1 MCTGEMLFVR
11 DIRTFHLHSSSRNKH
26 KQSKVRIL
34 EIYSNKK
41 EKRGHDLTTN
51 QLATSHVI
59 PNKKTKKILLALKHS
74 CSLERS
80 FDNNKRAAVQYY
92 YDKKKTLTQ
101 SRPLIRSC
109 KVASTEINWSRH
121 SQLNVR
127 FFDQVSYWSLK
138 MHFTSRSQS
147 KAQENTSEHR
157 KPIFLEI
164 GNKKSSLVSF
174 YQ

>member
-1 MCTGEMLFVR
+1 MSFSLKSFSFNYIRHISVRNLDHYFPLYFAYELEILTSLPVLYGLLPHSHHQKQEKGILRPILETEMCTGEMLFVR

-80 FDNNKRAAVQYY
+80 FDN
-92 YDKKKTLTQ
+92 DKKRN
-101 SRPLIRSC
+101 S
-109 KVASTEINWSRH
+109 
-121 SQLNVR
+121 SQLL
-127 FFDQVSYWSLK
+127 S
-138 MHFTSRSQS
+138 
-147 KAQENTSEHR
+147 
-157 KPIFLEI
+157 
-164 GNKKSSLVSF
+164 
-174 YQ
+174 

>member
-1 MCTGEMLFVR
+1 MTKGLLF
-11 DIRTFHLHSSSRNKH
+11 N
-26 KQSKVRIL
+26 
-34 EIYSNKK
+34 
-41 EKRGHDLTTN
+41 TTM
-51 QLATSHVI
+51 T
-59 PNKKTKKILLALKHS
+59 
-74 CSLERS
+74 
-80 FDNNKRAAVQYY
+80 
-92 YDKKKTLTQ
+92 KKKTLTQ

-164 GNKKSSLVSF
+164 GKKKKVAWCRFTNRKQEHCVISTFNRSYLDPRDSLITIRTRQETKLQPAVIIVISGF
-174 YQ
+174 DTWTRQTRHFPV